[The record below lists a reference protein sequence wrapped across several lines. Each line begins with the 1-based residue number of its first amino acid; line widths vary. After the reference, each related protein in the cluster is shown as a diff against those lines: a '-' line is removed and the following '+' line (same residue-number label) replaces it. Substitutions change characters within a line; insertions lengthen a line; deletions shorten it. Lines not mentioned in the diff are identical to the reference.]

1 MQTKN
6 FKISYL
12 ISCIDKLI
20 LIYCTLWKWWLGP
33 QYFVLS
39 KNTFLN
45 RFSSQCGDACWS
57 RTTDTYDLCSHM
69 MLGQVCPRMECL
81 ECHWIK
87 IIPRTTKQT
96 DWRLVSDGFW
106 ESTRKMS
113 FIWAIG
119 FCKKMSNLYVDFLAM
134 GVLRKKFFKSFLIYL
149 SNLGTRN
156 ISYLVQDYVK
166 KGEKVNYEVLVVQLW
181 CAYAFGKCIQKC
193 FIK

>member
-1 MQTKN
+1 MDKARWRWVKCFVCFLRFHSFWLGDPPVHSEQNWFLNLQVKYHLSAKMEIFGLGSANKKFLN
-6 FKISYL
+6 FLSHIL

-20 LIYCTLWKWWLGP
+20 LTYCLWKWWLGP
-33 QYFVLS
+33 QYFVLT

-45 RFSSQCGDACWS
+45 RFSSQCDDAFWS

-119 FCKKMSNLYVDFLAM
+119 FCKKWATF
-134 GVLRKKFFKSFLIYL
+134 
-149 SNLGTRN
+149 
-156 ISYLVQDYVK
+156 ISI
-166 KGEKVNYEVLVVQLW
+166 
-181 CAYAFGKCIQKC
+181 F
-193 FIK
+193 

>member
-1 MQTKN
+1 MTVSKVLCLLLEISFILAWRSAGAQWTKLVPKLASEISFGGNAN
-6 FKISYL
+6 FWIGQCQQKKNQNFLSHIMYWQ
-12 ISCIDKLI
+12 IDFNI
-20 LIYCTLWKWWLGP
+20 LHWGALWKWWLGP

-39 KNTFLN
+39 KNTFLK

-87 IIPRTTKQT
+87 IIPRSTKQT
-96 DWRLVSDGFW
+96 DWRLVSDEFW

-119 FCKKMSNLYVDFLAM
+119 FCKKWATF
-134 GVLRKKFFKSFLIYL
+134 
-149 SNLGTRN
+149 
-156 ISYLVQDYVK
+156 ISI
-166 KGEKVNYEVLVVQLW
+166 
-181 CAYAFGKCIQKC
+181 F
-193 FIK
+193 

>member
-1 MQTKN
+1 MTVSKVLCLLLEISFILAWRSAGAQWTKLVPKLASEMSFGENGN
-6 FKISYL
+6 FRIGQCKQKISISYL

-20 LIYCTLWKWWLGP
+20 LTYCRLQNWKWWLGP

-119 FCKKMSNLYVDFLAM
+119 FCKKWATFI
-134 GVLRKKFFKSFLIYL
+134 LI
-149 SNLGTRN
+149 
-156 ISYLVQDYVK
+156 
-166 KGEKVNYEVLVVQLW
+166 
-181 CAYAFGKCIQKC
+181 F
-193 FIK
+193 